1 MNVMAKNADPQA
13 GRVMDKG
20 ESLYM
25 QGEVEPATSSVL
37 ISNSRYLNSP
47 LYRDAFAQSAL
58 RRHGHDLPPTYTI
71 PAMIRAIDDV
81 TDYAAAARL
90 LAEEKVK
97 NPEFGAWVDARRW
110 KTYDP
115 AELIGYADGT
125 LGAGLRTFLAKGYDI
140 EFMKPREIK
149 SDLQYVMQRRS
160 VVHDIEHIVTG
171 FGPNSAGE
179 QALAICNV
187 TAMARYFTPDLSQY
201 LAHHTYFVS
210 IGGYA
215 RAALHYHAAL
225 PVCLEAM
232 QLGIAAG
239 MALKKP
245 LFLMNW
251 EDHLDR
257 QLDDLAAEMGFDRG
271 PGEAWDW
278 TTEAT
283 TG

>member
-1 MNVMAKNADPQA
+1 
-13 GRVMDKG
+13 MDEG
-20 ESLYM
+20 EARYM
-25 QGEVEPATSSVL
+25 QGATEPVTSSVL

-47 LYRDAFAQSAL
+47 LYRDAFAQAAL

-71 PAMIRAIDDV
+71 PMMVRAIDDV
-81 TDYAAAARL
+81 TDFPTVARL

-110 KTYDP
+110 HSYRPD
-115 AELIGYADGT
+115 ELTGYPDGT
-125 LGAGLRTFLAKGYDI
+125 LGAAIRAFFAKGYDM
-140 EFMKPREIK
+140 EFMKPREVK

-187 TAMARYFTPDLSQY
+187 TAQGRYFTPELAQY
-201 LAHHTYFVS
+201 LSHHTYYVS
-210 IGGYA
+210 IAGYS
-215 RAALHYHAAL
+215 RACLHYHSVI
-225 PVCLEAM
+225 PTYLEAM
-232 QLGIAAG
+232 QKGIAAG
-239 MALKKP
+239 LALKKP

-257 QLDDLAAEMGFDRG
+257 PLEDLASELGFERG
-271 PGEAWDW
+271 PGDAWDW